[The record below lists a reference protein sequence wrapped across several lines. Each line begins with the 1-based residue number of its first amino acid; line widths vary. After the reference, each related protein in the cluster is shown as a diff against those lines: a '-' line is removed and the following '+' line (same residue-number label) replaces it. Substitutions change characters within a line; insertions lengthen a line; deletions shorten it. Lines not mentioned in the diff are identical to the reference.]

1 MSVTD
6 ERDKQVYVLSGNTED
21 IKPGD
26 RVTLQGK
33 KKSEADGRQR
43 AALLGSKQ
51 GNQGLR
57 PLLALEVFST

>member
-6 ERDKQVYVLSGNTED
+6 EKDKRIYTLSGDTSD

-33 KKSEADGRQR
+33 NVKPKGDHK
-43 AALLGSKQ
+43 LLTW
-51 GNQGLR
+51 
-57 PLLALEVFST
+57 EVNKETKDFDTCHL